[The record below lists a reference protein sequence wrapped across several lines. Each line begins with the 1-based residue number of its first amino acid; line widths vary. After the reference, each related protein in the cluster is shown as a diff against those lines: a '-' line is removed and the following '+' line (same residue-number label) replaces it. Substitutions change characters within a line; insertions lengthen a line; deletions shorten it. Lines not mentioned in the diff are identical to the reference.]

1 MPNTLRRQTDATT
14 IVPLFYDNNDCLM
27 PKLRLIG
34 LTLFALSVT
43 TVAHAEE
50 KRYVSDELNTW
61 VRSGPGD
68 NYRLL
73 GTLNAGEEVVL
84 LQTDNNTNYAQ
95 VRDSSGRTAWIPQ
108 KELNSTPSLRTRVP
122 VLENQVKTLTDKLT
136 NIDNTWNQRTAEMQQ
151 KVAQSDS
158 VINGLKQEN
167 QKLKNELIV
176 AQKKVDAANLQ
187 LDDKQRSIIM
197 QWFMYG
203 GGVLGAGLIL
213 GLVLPHMIPSRKR
226 KDRWM
231 S

>member
-1 MPNTLRRQTDATT
+1 
-14 IVPLFYDNNDCLM
+14 M

-34 LTLFALSVT
+34 LTLIALSVT

-122 VLENQVKTLTDKLT
+122 DLENQVKTLTDKLT

-151 KVAQSDS
+151 KVAQSDG

-187 LDDKQRSIIM
+187 IDDKQRSIIM

-203 GGVLGAGLIL
+203 GGVLGAGLLL
-213 GLVLPHMIPSRKR
+213 GLILPHMIPSRKR

>member
-1 MPNTLRRQTDATT
+1 MPDVGYRQTVSHYLSFT
-14 IVPLFYDNNDCLM
+14 FNENNDSLM

-34 LTLFALSVT
+34 LTLFALSVS
-43 TVAHAEE
+43 AGIHAEE

-68 NYRLL
+68 NYRLV
-73 GTLNAGEEVVL
+73 GTVNAGEEVVL
-84 LQTDNNTNYAQ
+84 LQSNNDYGQ
-95 VRDSSGRTAWIPQ
+95 VRDSSGRTAWIPL
-108 KELNSTPSLRTRVP
+108 KELNTQPSLRTRVP
-122 VLENQVKTLTDKLT
+122 ELESQVKTLTDKLN

-151 KVAQSDS
+151 KVAQSDG
-158 VINGLKQEN
+158 VINGLKDEN

-176 AQKKVDAANLQ
+176 AQKKVNAANLQ
-187 LDDKQRSIIM
+187 LDDKQRTIIM

-213 GLVLPHMIPSRKR
+213 GLLLPHMIPSRKR

-231 S
+231 N

>member
-1 MPNTLRRQTDATT
+1 MPL
-14 IVPLFYDNNDCLM
+14 LSFHFYDNNDCLM

-34 LTLFALSVT
+34 LTLIALSVT

-84 LQTDNNTNYAQ
+84 LQTDNNTHYAQ

-122 VLENQVKTLTDKLT
+122 DLENQVKTLTDKLT

-187 LDDKQRSIIM
+187 IDDKQRSIIM

-203 GGVLGAGLIL
+203 GGVLGAGLLL
-213 GLVLPHMIPSRKR
+213 GLVLPHMIPTRKR